1 MAIGREMTME
11 TVSTEQGTENMEYV
25 RRLLRQKQ
33 PGFSTALELAVAGVE
48 RELLSAAVPPGG
60 FARDFGTADGKR
72 VMVAALTQQ
81 QFADLAMTTRL
92 ARTFAFL
99 GRLLLADFSAID
111 DLHTHRD
118 TIAVLLAPWFSR
130 RTVADLA
137 AAFAGTSVPWARLHN
152 LAGRPDPDRPVDM
165 GLCAAAH
172 PGWGPENG

>member
-1 MAIGREMTME
+1 MTME

-60 FARDFGTADGKR
+60 FARDFGTADGER

-92 ARTFAFL
+92 ASFRSTICLYASSVVPLNVTEAFQEVSMAAA
-99 GRLLLADFSAID
+99 RAS
-111 DLHTHRD
+111 
-118 TIAVLLAPWFSR
+118 P
-130 RTVADLA
+130 LA
-137 AAFAGTSVPWARLHN
+137 AACCWKH
-152 LAGRPDPDRPVDM
+152 
-165 GLCAAAH
+165 
-172 PGWGPENG
+172 